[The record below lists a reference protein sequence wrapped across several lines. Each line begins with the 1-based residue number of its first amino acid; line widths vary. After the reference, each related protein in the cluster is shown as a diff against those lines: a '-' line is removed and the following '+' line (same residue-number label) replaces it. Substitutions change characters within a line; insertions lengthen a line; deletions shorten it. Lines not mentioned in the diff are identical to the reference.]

1 MLAEK
6 SLVDVINERISS
18 NELQLPV
25 FHQTALKLQELLQRD
40 DASIGQIARL
50 ITVDQALTSQVLRV
64 ANSAFFAGLSK
75 VATIRDAVI
84 RLGTKQVTN
93 VVTLVTQSTQYRAK
107 SKTIH
112 SFMRQ
117 LWQHA
122 QGSALGAK
130 WLAERLGYKELAQEA
145 LLAGLLHDIGELFL
159 LKVLDDVLM
168 GEAPDLRLSKSVVLE
183 VLDRL
188 HVEQGALLMQ
198 QWNLP
203 ESYCDVAQLHHA
215 EAYDTSNVLLTIV
228 RLADIACK
236 KLGVGLEQDDT
247 IVLAVTQ
254 EAQSL
259 GAKEVLLAEL
269 EIMLE
274 EASALE
280 V

>member
-1 MLAEK
+1 MLAER
-6 SLVDVINERISS
+6 SLVDVIHERIRS

-25 FHQTALKLQELLQRD
+25 FHQAALKLQDLLQRD
-40 DASIGQIARL
+40 DTSIGQIARV
-50 ITVDQALTSQVLRV
+50 ITADQALASQVLRV

-84 RLGTKQVTN
+84 RLGAKQVTN
-93 VVTLVTQSTQYRAK
+93 VVTLVTQSNQYRAK

-112 SFMRQ
+112 GFMRQ
-117 LWQHA
+117 IWQHA
-122 QGSALGAK
+122 QGAALGAK
-130 WLAERLGYKELAQEA
+130 WLAERSGYKHLAQEA

-168 GEAPDLRLSKSVVLE
+168 EEAQELRLSKSVVLE

-203 ESYCDVAQLHHA
+203 ESYCEVARMHHA
-215 EAYDTSNVLLTIV
+215 ESYDTNNVLLTVV
-228 RLADIACK
+228 RLADSTCK
-236 KLGVGLEQDDT
+236 KLGLGLEQDDT
-247 IVLAVTQ
+247 IVLAATQ
-254 EAQSL
+254 EAQHL
-259 GAKEVLLAEL
+259 GAKEVMLAEL

-274 EASALE
+274 EALASWL
-280 V
+280 